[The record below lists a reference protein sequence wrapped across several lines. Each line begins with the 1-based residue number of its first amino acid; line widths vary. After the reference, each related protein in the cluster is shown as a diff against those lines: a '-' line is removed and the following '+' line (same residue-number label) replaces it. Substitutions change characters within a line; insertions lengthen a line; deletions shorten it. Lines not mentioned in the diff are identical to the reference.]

1 MGEAIVPGQISI
13 VFETL
18 TVPAELNDSPCAQ
31 KVLQALP
38 VQGRVSTWGEEIYF
52 SIGLA
57 LELSDAARSEV
68 SVGEIGYWPAGQ
80 AMCIFFGRTPAS
92 GSDGEPRAASDVE
105 PIGRVIGPADA
116 LKDVAEGRKVV
127 VSVDS

>member
-1 MGEAIVPGQISI
+1 VH
-13 VFETL
+13 L
-18 TVPAELNDSPCAQ
+18 L
-31 KVLQALP
+31 
-38 VQGRVSTWGEEIYF
+38 
-52 SIGLA
+52 
-57 LELSDAARSEV
+57 
-68 SVGEIGYWPAGQ
+68 
-80 AMCIFFGRTPAS
+80 TPAS